1 MGDKPAKRS
10 ALVIGAGIYGLITAK
25 TLLHDSAS
33 FFDSVELL
41 ERNEELGGVW
51 ANNRIY
57 DGLTTNSPLLSYEI
71 PDFPYSD
78 DLRKTGRHVKAEEV
92 NRYLQDYAEKN
103 SLVTRIKFHH
113 HVQEISWDSDQRLWI
128 INGHTQNQSF
138 CLSSTHLVI
147 CTGLYH
153 AAHVP
158 PSLQGNNVADFAGN
172 VWHSSQVSNLDI
184 QQALAGSG
192 DIVVVGAG
200 KSAIDL
206 ATLLA
211 QGQWSVED
219 SPTVNL
225 VYRQPHWLSP
235 RNILHNT
242 VAFEKILFC
251 RFVNAWLPFA
261 NPPDIFHRYVADTAL
276 GRWCT
281 RKIFEIVSWDFITSN
296 LQQDLPQT
304 IPNNPL
310 SGALSGALHVT
321 PVSYLESVRDR
332 KIEIFEGH
340 IALLRG
346 DKAYIV
352 DKSGSTQIVK
362 ADNVIVATGYNLSL
376 PFLSKSLLEDLGLV
390 ARGDLARIPN
400 TEDLPYIR
408 LHRLVVPPEAI
419 HQSSSR
425 TTENSKPYRNIA
437 FNGFAYSLL
446 NPTVAFV
453 TANWISDYFGGKISL
468 PRQDRIEADI
478 SRFYSWQIESF
489 GSKGAKGVHIGSHAT
504 LYTDLLL
511 KDMDLQSGHVIDGG
525 FVSRTIREWF
535 RPMFPALYARV
546 AHERLLRDKKIG

>member
-1 MGDKPAKRS
+1 M
-10 ALVIGAGIYGLITAK
+10 
-25 TLLHDSAS
+25 
-33 FFDSVELL
+33 
-41 ERNEELGGVW
+41 W

-57 DGLTTNSPLLSYEI
+57 DGLTTNSPLLTYEI

-251 RFVNAWLPFA
+251 RFVVSLHWPELFQVMSSSMNLISYRTHGYHLPILQISSIA
-261 NPPDIFHRYVADTAL
+261 TLLILLSDAGVRERYLKLSL
-276 GRWCT
+276 GT
-281 RKIFEIVSWDFITSN
+281 LS
-296 LQQDLPQT
+296 PQT
-304 IPNNPL
+304 YNK
-310 SGALSGALHVT
+310 T
-321 PVSYLESVRDR
+321 CRRRYLTTLCQEHYRAPCTLRQSAIW
-332 KIEIFEGH
+332 KASAIE
-340 IALLRG
+340 R
-346 DKAYIV
+346 
-352 DKSGSTQIVK
+352 
-362 ADNVIVATGYNLSL
+362 
-376 PFLSKSLLEDLGLV
+376 
-390 ARGDLARIPN
+390 
-400 TEDLPYIR
+400 
-408 LHRLVVPPEAI
+408 
-419 HQSSSR
+419 
-425 TTENSKPYRNIA
+425 
-437 FNGFAYSLL
+437 
-446 NPTVAFV
+446 
-453 TANWISDYFGGKISL
+453 
-468 PRQDRIEADI
+468 
-478 SRFYSWQIESF
+478 
-489 GSKGAKGVHIGSHAT
+489 
-504 LYTDLLL
+504 
-511 KDMDLQSGHVIDGG
+511 
-525 FVSRTIREWF
+525 
-535 RPMFPALYARV
+535 
-546 AHERLLRDKKIG
+546 